1 MKYAKW
7 MLVMTLNLAP
17 LLFPTLASAQMGES
31 TKIVAKVPFEF
42 MVANKVVPAGQCIV
56 QSATIGGRTLL
67 IGNTAA
73 KVNLFAPA
81 LPDVT
86 KKAADA
92 YALVFDK
99 YGDHYFLAA
108 IKLAGDRTMYR
119 LPVSKAEAELRA
131 SNVPATQQIV
141 LASLQ

>member
-7 MLVMTLNLAP
+7 MLTLTLT
-17 LLFPTLASAQMGES
+17 LLPILASAQMGES

-56 QSATIGGRTLL
+56 QSADMGGRTL
-67 IGNTAA
+67 IVGNTAA

-86 KKAADA
+86 KKAADT

-108 IKLAGDRTMYR
+108 IKLAGTRTMYR
-119 LPVSKAEAELRA
+119 LAESKAEAELRA
-131 SNVPATQQIV
+131 QNVPAAQEIV
-141 LASLQ
+141 LASLK